1 MNVLIGNFKG
11 DPEEVYD
18 FVTEEVKRW
27 ELPEVTFGWGEEV
40 ESKKLFRAGEKARSL
55 RIGYRGSRFDVL
67 CLQVGRGFLV
77 SLRQTIKDER
87 DKAGFI
93 HEITVGC
100 FEEIVR
106 RATRKALKRHLE
118 AEKTE
123 VPEGLDPAE
132 VFY

>member
-1 MNVLIGNFKG
+1 MNVLIDDFKG

-18 FVTEEVKRW
+18 FVTEEVKRR
-27 ELPEVTFGWGEEV
+27 ELEGITFDWWEEV
-40 ESKKLFRAGEKARSL
+40 ESTKLLRSGAKARAL
-55 RIGYRGSRFDVL
+55 RIAFRGNKFNVL

-77 SLRQTIKDER
+77 SLRQTQKREE

-106 RATRKALKRHLE
+106 RATRRALKRHLE
-118 AEKTE
+118 AEKAR